1 MIAWIIAAFSSPT
14 GVVVLAALD
23 STLFFTLPFGI
34 DGAVIACAARAHGA
48 FAIAVPLLA
57 TAGSTAGS
65 AFTYWMGAKIGE
77 KGLETHVPQKRLA
90 RVRRTLK
97 TSGPLTLAG
106 LDMLPPPFPM
116 TPFVL
121 AAGALKVNLPAT
133 VTGLALSRLIRFA
146 VETYFAKRFGQ
157 HIITWMESPVVSHV
171 VVACIVF
178 AVAFSVFSIVRIVMS
193 YRLQPDQRRA
203 A

>member
-1 MIAWIIAAFSSPT
+1 MISWIIAAFSSPV

-48 FAIAVPLLA
+48 FALAVPFLA

-65 AFTYWMGAKIGE
+65 AFTYWMGATIGE
-77 KGLETHVPQKRLA
+77 KGLEAHVPQKRLA
-90 RVRRTLK
+90 RVRNTLR

-121 AAGALKVNLPAT
+121 AAGALKVNLTAT
-133 VTGLALSRLIRFA
+133 LIALASSRLLRFA
-146 VETYFAKRFGQ
+146 VETYFAKRFGRR
-157 HIITWMESPVVSHV
+157 IVTWMESPVVSHV
-171 VVACIVF
+171 VAVCIVL
-178 AVAFSVFSIVRIVMS
+178 ALVFSVYTIVTIAASSR
-193 YRLQPDQRRA
+193 PKPHHRRA

>member
-1 MIAWIIAAFSSPT
+1 MIGWIITAFSSPVA
-14 GVVVLAALD
+14 VVALAALD

-34 DGAVIACAARAHGA
+34 DGAVVVCAARAYGA
-48 FAIAVPLLA
+48 FAVAVPFLA

-77 KGLETHVPQKRLA
+77 RGLDTHVPKKRLA
-90 RVRRTLK
+90 HVRKTLK

-133 VTGLALSRLIRFA
+133 LSALAASRLFRFA
-146 VETYFAKRFGQ
+146 VETYFAKRFGPR
-157 HIITWMESPVVSHV
+157 IIMWMESPVVGR
-171 VVACIVF
+171 VVAVCIVL
-178 AVAFSVFSIVRIVMS
+178 AVGFSVVSVIKIALL
-193 YRLQPDQRRA
+193 YRPKAHHRRA